1 MKRLDHVSRVSG
13 IIYRKLGDVWKRFR
27 VMDFLE
33 NSFLCEYYID
43 KDFTLVHQ
51 IIYGNCLL
59 SFKWT
64 NGKESRETIF
74 NVYKIILYKRK
85 LAEI

>member
-1 MKRLDHVSRVSG
+1 MSRVSG
-13 IIYRKLGDVWKRFR
+13 IIYRKLGNVWRRFR

-33 NSFLCEYYID
+33 DSFFCEYYID

-51 IIYGNCLL
+51 IIYRNRLL

-64 NGKESRETIF
+64 NGKENRESNILNEITHIF
-74 NVYKIILYKRK
+74 NF
-85 LAEI
+85 